1 MVFYQTSF
9 GHLPF
14 GMVFFQEKVT
24 PIFLSEIRPLMGEPI
39 FKLGSNPKLNFLF
52 FPFPYQN
59 YTLNKY
65 TWENISGE
73 NLKKINC

>member
-24 PIFLSEIRPLMGEPI
+24 PIFLSEIRPLMGETN
-39 FKLGSNPKLNFLF
+39 FTHGANPKLNFSVL
-52 FPFPYQN
+52 
-59 YTLNKY
+59 
-65 TWENISGE
+65 
-73 NLKKINC
+73 